1 MTVCLELFLTFFKIG
16 IVSFGGGYAMLALMT
31 DEILAHLWL
40 DSEMIKN
47 FIGIAESTP
56 GPISINM
63 ATFVGSS
70 QYGFLGALCATLG
83 MILPSFIIILIIASL
98 LKSFL
103 KNPYVS
109 GTLAGAQPVAVGLI
123 AATGLSFMIA
133 VFFPDFGSTNILSA
147 IKNIETDIATYILA
161 ALIFSFMLIF
171 KKIKKK
177 QPSPVMLILFA
188 ATMGI
193 IVCPIVEMIK

>member
-1 MTVCLELFLTFFKIG
+1 MIYLELFLTFFKIG

-31 DEILAHLWL
+31 DEILAHGWL
-40 DSEMIKN
+40 ESEMIKN
-47 FIGIAESTP
+47 FIGISESTP

-70 QYGFLGALCATLG
+70 QGGFFSALCATLG

-98 LKSFL
+98 LKSFI

-133 VFFPDFGSTNILSA
+133 VFFPDFGSTSIISA
-147 IKNIETDIATYILA
+147 IKNIETDAVTYILA
-161 ALIFSFMLIF
+161 ALILAFMLIF
-171 KKIKKK
+171 KRIKKK

-188 ATMGI
+188 ALMGI
-193 IVCPIVEMIK
+193 IVCPIVGMIK